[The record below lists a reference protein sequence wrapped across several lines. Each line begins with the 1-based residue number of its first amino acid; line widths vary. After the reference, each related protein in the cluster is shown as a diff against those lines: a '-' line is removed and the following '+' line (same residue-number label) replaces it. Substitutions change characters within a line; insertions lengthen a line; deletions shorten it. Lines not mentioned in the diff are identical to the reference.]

1 MVEVER
7 QYNLRGKRGTLMQP
21 LTILL
26 IDPGKTNVLSYG
38 IYRIDRRWGVTKLE
52 QGFLTG
58 RTYDACISHASDQN
72 IFENTRRETNAAYNI
87 AVKEMQS
94 VRKKTAKLETFSAYV
109 RMAAQHYQVL
119 AKEAVSYLRRDR
131 RYLSQREQQQCMD
144 KAAREICCNRSAEV
158 DLVFFGNGSLRH
170 SRSHAPVSTKGFAR
184 AFGRIKPTIIID
196 EYKTSSW
203 CPLCENRLHRR
214 SSQSNSSVLTMPIQG
229 NFGERLISEDT
240 PDNRMECCA
249 ECGSE
254 FPHDVVSIEN
264 FLQIAL
270 ALLKGECRPAY
281 LTRMTLEQQVR
292 SMMLD
297 EEQ

>member
-1 MVEVER
+1 MPASVMR
-7 QYNLRGKRGTLMQP
+7 RIKINLKP
-21 LTILL
+21 LDGNECSL
-26 IDPGKTNVLSYG
+26 
-38 IYRIDRRWGVTKLE
+38 
-52 QGFLTG
+52 Q
-58 RTYDACISHASDQN
+58 H
-72 IFENTRRETNAAYNI
+72 RREGDAECAEEDGQIGDLFRLCEDGCAAC
-87 AVKEMQS
+87 
-94 VRKKTAKLETFSAYV
+94 
-109 RMAAQHYQVL
+109 QVL

-170 SRSHAPVSTKGFAR
+170 SRVHAPVSTKGFAR

-203 CPLCENRLHRR
+203 CPQCESKLHCRT
-214 SSQSNSSVLTMPIQG
+214 SSQSESSVPTMPLQG
-229 NFGERLISEDT
+229 NYVEQLISEDT
-240 PDNRMECCA
+240 PDNRMECCS

-281 LTRMTLEQQVR
+281 LT
-292 SMMLD
+292 
-297 EEQ
+297 

>member
-1 MVEVER
+1 MTDNEAPMGAASTDDDQTAAREAEVE
-7 QYNLRGKRGTLMQP
+7 
-21 LTILL
+21 
-26 IDPGKTNVLSYG
+26 
-38 IYRIDRRWGVTKLE
+38 
-52 QGFLTG
+52 
-58 RTYDACISHASDQN
+58 A
-72 IFENTRRETNAAYNI
+72 
-87 AVKEMQS
+87 
-94 VRKKTAKLETFSAYV
+94 
-109 RMAAQHYQVL
+109 
-119 AKEAVSYLRRDR
+119 
-131 RYLSQREQQQCMD
+131 YLSQRERQQCMD
-144 KAAREICCNRSAEV
+144 KSAREICCKRTAEV

-170 SRSHAPVSTKGFAR
+170 SRRHAPVSTKGFAR

-203 CPLCENRLHRR
+203 CPQCESKLHCRT
-214 SSQSNSSVLTMPIQG
+214 SSQSESSVPTMPLQG
-229 NFGERLISEDT
+229 NYVEQLISEDT

-270 ALLKGECRPAY
+270 ALLKGEYRPAY

-292 SMMLD
+292 TMLD

>member
-7 QYNLRGKRGTLMQP
+7 QYNLRGKRGTLRQA

-58 RTYDACISHASDQN
+58 RTYDACISHGSDEN
-72 IFENTRRETNAAYNI
+72 AFEMTRRETNAAYKI

-119 AKEAVSYLRRDR
+119 AKEAGSYLRRDR

-170 SRSHAPVSTKGFAR
+170 SHSHAPVSTKGFAR

-196 EYKTSSW
+196 
-203 CPLCENRLHRR
+203 
-214 SSQSNSSVLTMPIQG
+214 
-229 NFGERLISEDT
+229 
-240 PDNRMECCA
+240 
-249 ECGSE
+249 
-254 FPHDVVSIEN
+254 
-264 FLQIAL
+264 
-270 ALLKGECRPAY
+270 
-281 LTRMTLEQQVR
+281 
-292 SMMLD
+292 
-297 EEQ
+297 